1 MRCPK
6 CQYISFDSGDR
17 CRNCGYEFSL
27 SVEDESRLDVTIR
40 REAPSPGRIHA
51 DALDALNTP
60 LTRRDPEAGPGEEP
74 PLRAPRPLPTADD
87 LPLFTSRVADDQAPL
102 ITPSAVPRAPLSVRR
117 ATPSGRGRARAA
129 DSSDLPLEP
138 AGTDEDAAARPRRDE
153 AADAFPDAASAGRRL
168 LAGLVD
174 SAILLAICAAV
185 VLLTLRVS
193 DLPASQWQVL
203 PVMPL
208 AAFLLLLCGGY
219 FVLFTAAGGQTIG
232 KMLLGIRVVA
242 ASSGPAAHP
251 RVSFGAAMKRTV
263 ACLGSV
269 AALGAGFVP
278 ILLRPDRRAFHDQ
291 ISDTRVV
298 SA

>member
-40 REAPSPGRIHA
+40 REGPSAGRIRA

-60 LTRRDPEAGPGEEP
+60 LARRDPGEGPGEEP

-87 LPLFTSRVADDQAPL
+87 LPLFTGRVADDQAPL
-102 ITPSAVPRAPLSVRR
+102 ITPPAVPRPPLSVRR
-117 ATPSGRGRARAA
+117 SSPSARGRPRPA

-138 AGTDEDAAARPRRDE
+138 AGADDDAAPHSGRDAAASTF
-153 AADAFPDAASAGRRL
+153 ADAATIGRRL
-168 LAGLVD
+168 LAGLID
-174 SAILLAICAAV
+174 SAILLSIGAAV

-193 DLPASQWQVL
+193 ELTAGQWHVL
-203 PVMPL
+203 PVLPL

-232 KMLLGIRVVA
+232 KMLLGIRVVT
-242 ASSGPAAHP
+242 ASGGTAVQA
-251 RVSFGAAMKRTV
+251 RVSFGTAIRRTV

-278 ILLRPDRRAFHDQ
+278 VLLRPDRRAFHDQ